1 MVVFAVLLLA
11 PISWISVWMTF
22 CTGVTLQCATLMK
35 RRWRRRS
42 ARTRRAIARKTEI
55 CLIQTTLRSVTAPVN
70 TKKQLS

>member
-35 RRWRRRS
+35 RRWR
-42 ARTRRAIARKTEI
+42 TCRAIVTGKLGFALYRPFVTERYNA
-55 CLIQTTLRSVTAPVN
+55 CEH
-70 TKKQLS
+70 